1 MGKAIRVFAFD
12 DLDGEDGGTEAT
24 RTDVP
29 LAFGTW
35 HGTIDLGDANYKR
48 LADFLAPFLKA
59 GTRAGKVNP
68 GGSSQR
74 GRKKRWFYE
83 GMQRYAAGQ
92 GIEIPKAADGKLMY
106 PTGLRRA
113 WEAEI
118 ARRGNEQQ

>member
-12 DLDGEDGGTEAT
+12 DLDGEDSGTEAT
-24 RTDVP
+24 HTDIP

-35 HGTIDLGDANYKR
+35 HGTIDLGDQHYKDV
-48 LADFLAPFLKA
+48 AEFLAPYLKA

-68 GGSSQR
+68 GSAKR
-74 GRKKRWFYE
+74 GRKPHWFYE
-83 GMQRYAAGQ
+83 GMQKFAAEQ
-92 GIEIPKAADGKLMY
+92 GIDIPQAADGKLMY
-106 PTGLRRA
+106 PTSLRRD